1 MAQDIRKLF
10 EEERNVSN
18 DTMSKG
24 HEARFMDLLEAKLPE
39 KSSPKKRSFSWI
51 QIAASFLVLF
61 GLSFSIFKML
71 KKDVE
76 KAPVEMVETP
86 KKTLEDVAPDLKKV
100 EDYYVASINFQLSK
114 LKPTPETKELF
125 DGYLERLDELN
136 KEYERLSQE
145 LIEFGPSD
153 LTVDALIDN
162 LKLRLNLL
170 NRLKDKVNE
179 IQASEQTP
187 GVI

>member
-10 EEERNVSN
+10 EEERNVSK
-18 DTMSKG
+18 DTMRQG
-24 HEARFMDLLEAKLPE
+24 HEARFIERLELALPE
-39 KSSPKKRSFSWI
+39 EISPKKRSFSWL

-61 GLSFSIFKML
+61 GLSYGIFKMMNR
-71 KKDVE
+71 DVE
-76 KAPVEMVETP
+76 NTSVKMVETS
-86 KKTLEDVAPDLKKV
+86 KKTLEDVAPELKKV

-170 NRLKDKVNE
+170 NRLKEKVKE
-179 IQASEQTP
+179 MQTSEQRP
-187 GVI
+187 EVI

>member
-10 EEERNVSN
+10 EEARKVSN
-18 DTMSKG
+18 DTMSQG
-24 HEARFMDLLEAKLPE
+24 HEARFMERLESKLPQNTLA
-39 KSSPKKRSFSWI
+39 KKRSFSWM

-61 GLSFSIFKML
+61 GLSFGIFKML
-71 KKDVE
+71 NKDVTPG
-76 KAPVEMVETP
+76 PVKMVETP

-145 LIEFGPSD
+145 LIEFGLSD
-153 LTVDALIDN
+153 LTIDALIDN

-170 NRLKDKVNE
+170 NRLKEKVNE
-179 IQASEQTP
+179 VQVSEQMP
-187 GVI
+187 EVI